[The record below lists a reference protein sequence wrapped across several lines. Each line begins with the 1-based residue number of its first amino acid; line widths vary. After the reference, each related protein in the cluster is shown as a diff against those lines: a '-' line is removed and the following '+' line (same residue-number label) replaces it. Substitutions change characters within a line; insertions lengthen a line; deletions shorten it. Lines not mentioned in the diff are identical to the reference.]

1 MADIWVLTQP
11 TEGGKRRGF
20 VRADVI
26 TSVSGDGN
34 RVRALRSDTQGVVS
48 LAVGVTLGGR
58 RKSLPSGFH
67 VHFLQT
73 LDEVQRDNS
82 TRARAIMAR
91 WDMDQEEWQWVVEDV
106 EDLAPRDF

>member
-11 TEGGKRRGF
+11 TESGKRKGF
-20 VRADVI
+20 IRADVI
-26 TSVSGDGN
+26 TSVTGDGN
-34 RVRALRSDTQGVVS
+34 RVRAVRSDTQGVVS

-67 VHFLQT
+67 VHFLQI
-73 LDEVQRDNS
+73 LDEAQRENS

-91 WDMDQEEWQWVVEDV
+91 WASEQEEWQWVVEDV
-106 EDLAPRDF
+106 EGLAPCDF